1 VTTTERTI
9 VRLTAVIGMLA
20 ILVPLAGC
28 GGGEAVSADSADGS
42 IVFSSSRDG
51 DFDIYVMDEG
61 GGNVRQLTRNAG
73 EDLREADDG
82 GPVWSPDGSRI
93 VYSSTRDHEGDGSDN
108 WEIYVMQA
116 DGSAQTRLTE
126 NEALE
131 GDPTWSADGA
141 SILYARRSVPGESA
155 FELALMRDD
164 GTGPSTL
171 LEIDGYGSGAF
182 SPDGSQLAFNRCDE
196 EDCEIWVAD
205 ADGSNARLLVDSRG
219 WDGDPAWSPDGTRI
233 AFMSNRDRN
242 GTCFF
247 HDCVGHNG
255 EIYVMNADASDQR
268 RLTDDPGD
276 DKFPTWSPDGARLA
290 FAGLRDVEGAV
301 DAPEENYEIY
311 VMDADGSDLRQLTDN
326 TSWDWH
332 PDWR

>member
-1 VTTTERTI
+1 VTTTERTN
-9 VRLTAVIGMLA
+9 VRLTDVIGMLA

-51 DFDIYVMDEG
+51 DFDIYVMDG
-61 GGNVRQLTRNAG
+61 QGGNVRQLTRNAG

-93 VYSSTRDHEGDGSDN
+93 L
-108 WEIYVMQA
+108 YVMQA

-164 GTGPSTL
+164 GTGASTL

-268 RLTDDPGD
+268 RLT
-276 DKFPTWSPDGARLA
+276 
-290 FAGLRDVEGAV
+290 
-301 DAPEENYEIY
+301 
-311 VMDADGSDLRQLTDN
+311 N
-326 TSWDWH
+326 TSRDWH